1 MREPTQ
7 PETKLKREL
16 GLRDVTLFA
25 TTCVTAARWI
35 PAAAHAGPG
44 SVSLWILTAVLF
56 MAPLAVSV
64 GALAAKY
71 PGSGGLYT
79 WTRSDFGPWH
89 GFLCFFVYWVGIAV
103 WFPSAAIFYMSA
115 GLSAL
120 PSPLAALTG
129 SRAAML
135 AVAIAAIWIAL
146 GTNVIGLK
154 IGKWTENIGGAAT
167 WMLTVLLITIAALVW
182 RARGSATPIHIVP
195 KWNWA
200 TVNFWSTLAYGMSG
214 MEMVAAM
221 GAEIHDPLRTLPRAG
236 WIASAFAAV
245 FYISLT
251 IALLVLLAPDRISE
265 VTGFTQSGEA
275 AAGILH
281 AGWIVPALALLVLA
295 TGVGQ
300 IGGLGTGVSRLP
312 FAAGVDRMLPP
323 AFAKV
328 HSRWGT
334 PHVAILWLG
343 IVATFLIA
351 VYQLGDTMRAAYDE
365 LVSLMVITGFLPYL
379 YIFGSAWKAGKRL
392 SALSGWSVTLVT
404 LMCAVVPTPDVTDVL
419 LFEFKLLGGTAAVIL
434 AAWLLYRRAS
444 LYGSSGRAQ

>member
-1 MREPTQ
+1 MSEQ
-7 PETKLKREL
+7 KLKREL

-25 TTCVTAARWI
+25 TACVTATRWI
-35 PAAAHAGPG
+35 PAAAHTGPS

-56 MAPLAVSV
+56 MAPLAISV

-71 PGSGGLYT
+71 PGAGGLYT
-79 WTRSDFGPWH
+79 WARSDFGPWH

-120 PSPLAALTG
+120 PAPLAALTG
-129 SRAAML
+129 SRPAML

-146 GTNVIGLK
+146 GANLIGLK
-154 IGKWTENIGGAAT
+154 TGKWIENTGGAAT
-167 WMLTVLLITIAALVW
+167 WLVTILLVAIAGLVW
-182 RARGSATPIHIVP
+182 RARGSATPIHIAP
-195 KWNWA
+195 TWNWS

-214 MEMVAAM
+214 MEMVALM

-236 WIASAFAAV
+236 WIASAFAVV
-245 FYISLT
+245 FYTSTT
-251 IALLVLLAPDRISE
+251 IAMLVLLTPAGINE
-265 VTGFTQSGEA
+265 VTGFTQTGQS
-275 AAGILH
+275 AGAVLH
-281 AGWIVPALALLVLA
+281 AAWLVPVLALLVLA
-295 TGVGQ
+295 TGIGQ
-300 IGGLGTGVSRLP
+300 IGGLGTAVSRLP
-312 FAAGVDRMLPP
+312 FAAGADRMLPP
-323 AFAKV
+323 AFARV
-328 HSRWGT
+328 HPRWGT

-392 SALSGWSVTLVT
+392 SALSGWLVT
-404 LMCAVVPTPDVTDVL
+404 LLTLVCAVVPTPDVTNVL
-419 LFEFKLLGGTAAVIL
+419 LFECKLLGGTAAVML
-434 AAWLLYRRAS
+434 AAWLLYGRAS
-444 LYGSSGRAQ
+444 RL